1 VLSEYIDCGTAV
13 SPHRLYAREIVPRGT
28 ISRSGCLSRAER
40 SRYFKLFHVEQFELT
55 NSAIASYEM
64 YRPSP
69 VFIRVCEV
77 LEGWAGV
84 RGLRVGTTRRVSA
97 ITIVTHGTIV
107 LTDTCVGEDLRRIA
121 VTQVP
126 ENCTLLAAWGGRG
139 EGYPPW
145 WCGPC
150 RCGTTRICTNFDCAP
165 MVGVVLQN
173 GGEFW
178 KHWRG

>member
-1 VLSEYIDCGTAV
+1 VE
-13 SPHRLYAREIVPRGT
+13 PLYRRI
-28 ISRSGCLSRAER
+28 GCTHA
-40 SRYFKLFHVEQFELT
+40 KLFHVEQFELT

-126 ENCTLLAAWGGRG
+126 ENCTLLAAWGGSTHRG
-139 EGYPPW
+139 GADRADAGPPASAPTSIVRRWWELFCKTEGSF
-145 WCGPC
+145 GSTGEDNAS
-150 RCGTTRICTNFDCAP
+150 RGSRLLSRID
-165 MVGVVLQN
+165 
-173 GGEFW
+173 
-178 KHWRG
+178 